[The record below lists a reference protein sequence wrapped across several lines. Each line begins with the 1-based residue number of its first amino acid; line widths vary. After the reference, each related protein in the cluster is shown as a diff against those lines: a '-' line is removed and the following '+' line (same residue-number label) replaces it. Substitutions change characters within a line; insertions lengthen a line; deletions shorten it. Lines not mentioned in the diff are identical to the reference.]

1 MTIKTKLFI
10 INILVVL
17 FALIVIVST
26 LVNASKERKTIL
38 QVKEL
43 TMLSQK
49 LSLLIHETQ
58 KERGASAG
66 FLGSKGVK
74 FTEIVPAQRLLT
86 IQRNSE
92 LETYIKTL
100 DLNSFSSELQQEIAA
115 FRDDMGRIDLIRSQI
130 DSLSISVKDEVDYYT
145 NMNAKI
151 LNVVALTAKLALS
164 PELVKSLDAYTNF
177 LKSKERAGV
186 ERAVMSA
193 TFSANKFAEGMFSR
207 FITLMAEQ
215 NAYMDSFLSMA
226 TKSSKEYY
234 TSKMNAPSV
243 SQVNQMREIAKDKA
257 NLGNFEIDSV
267 VWFQTITKKI
277 NLLKAV
283 DDELAAQNSTLL
295 AEVEDASQLH
305 ALISLLGFTFFAT
318 MLASILFFVN
328 RGINKSVSESLSKI
342 KCVSSELDLT
352 CNVVVEGK
360 DEISQ
365 ISQALHEMITAFRE
379 SVYHAQDV
387 SSATSSESKKLS
399 VVVNQLGENGAL
411 ADEKIQNINLLVS
424 DIGERL
430 DRVEH
435 SSIGVSEDL
444 SRTYEVLDNFVTE
457 LSSVVEAIEEGSH
470 RQEDLAQRVSSLSDQ
485 AKNIKD
491 VLGIISDIADQTN
504 LLALNAAIEA
514 ARAGEHG
521 RGFAVVADEV
531 RKLAE
536 RTQKSLSEISSNVN
550 LITQNVVEIYEE
562 TNLTSQSMHSIST
575 SAQDLIIS
583 SNETKENLLL
593 TTKNSQDVMH
603 QSTYIATKTKSLIE
617 NMDEVILISNKNID
631 HRTEVENTA
640 HRLSDDAQKLKDE
653 LSKFTI

>member
-10 INILVVL
+10 INILVIL
-17 FALIVIVST
+17 FALIIIIST
-26 LVNASKERKTIL
+26 LIGASKERTAIT
-38 QVKEL
+38 QVNAL
-43 TMLSQK
+43 NTLSQK

-66 FLGSKGVK
+66 FLGSKGAK
-74 FTEIVPAQRLLT
+74 FTKILPKQRLLT
-86 IQRNSE
+86 IEKNKALQA
-92 LETYIKTL
+92 YIKTL
-100 DLNSFSSELQQEIAA
+100 NLTSFSSELQQEIAA
-115 FRDDMGRIDLIRSQI
+115 FRSDMSQIELIRAQV
-130 DSLSISVKDEVDYYT
+130 DTLSISVKDEVNYYT
-145 NMNAKI
+145 NMNTKI
-151 LNVVALTAKLALS
+151 LNIVALTAKLATS
-164 PELVKSLDAYTNF
+164 AELVKSLDAYTNF

-186 ERAVMSA
+186 ERAVLSA
-193 TFSANKFAEGMFSR
+193 TFSANKFTEGMFSK

-226 TKSSKEYY
+226 TESSKQYY
-234 TSKMNAPSV
+234 IATMDAPSV
-243 SQVNQMREIAKDKA
+243 TAVNQMRAIAKSKVNA
-257 NLGNFEIDSV
+257 GNFGVDSV
-267 VWFQTITKKI
+267 IWFQTITKKI

-283 DDELAAQNSTLL
+283 DDELAAQNRALL
-295 AEVEDASQLH
+295 AEIEDESKLN
-305 ALISLLGFTFFAT
+305 ALTALLSFTFFAT
-318 MLASILFFVN
+318 LLASILFFVN
-328 RGINKSVSESLSKI
+328 RGINKSVSESLTKI

-387 SSATSSESKKLS
+387 SSATSNESKKLS
-399 VVVNQLGENGAL
+399 IVVNELGKNGSA
-411 ADEKIQNINLLVS
+411 ADTKIQNINLLVS

-430 DRVEH
+430 DNVEH

-444 SRTYEVLDNFVTE
+444 SHTYKVLDNFVTE
-457 LSSVVEAIEEGSH
+457 LSLVVEAIEEGSQ
-470 RQEDLAQRVSSLSDQ
+470 RQEDLTHKVSSLSEQ

-491 VLGIISDIADQTN
+491 VLSIISDIADQTN

-550 LITQNVVEIYEE
+550 LITQNVGEIYEE
-562 TNLTSQSMHSIST
+562 TNITSHSMHSIST
-575 SAQDLIIS
+575 SAQNLISS
-583 SNETKENLLL
+583 SNETKKNLLL
-593 TTKNSQDVMH
+593 TTKNSEDVMH
-603 QSTYIATKTKSLIE
+603 QSTYIATKTKLLIE
-617 NMDEVILISNKNID
+617 NMDEVILISNKNIG

-640 HRLSDDAQKLKDE
+640 NRLSSDAQKLKDE